1 MEKNNNEH
9 EIDEEALQKEKDAK
23 FKRNTEMESHKDMIS
38 LASLLQLGVETFY
51 GREKL
56 KDLKLKQNK
65 VLVGTAYPAN
75 ELIWASGC
83 IPVYPIRMQK
93 FRASAVLSALSL
105 GNILFGKEILSKS
118 LLLAKSISAPQINN
132 IINDISQSINEK
144 YNEMSEVG
152 EQYLPSDACFA
163 LKFLTGAY
171 MQKSKNLNA
180 QFNFPIRCSSWNST
194 MEIEELS
201 TKVPVISLSP
211 IPSHLPNARKVLI
224 EEINQ
229 AIAKLEKL
237 SGESCS
243 NTHLQR
249 TCEMTQEL
257 KEIYNYLVFNVQAGD
272 RYPCNAKTFAQ
283 MIVLF
288 EIAFQ
293 DYMSDLPLFLKIMKE
308 LTAEIK
314 NKMVSE
320 FVDVSHRPKILFA
333 TRYGGYDSYIED
345 LVQESGARIV
355 YADWYQIGFMD
366 PIKTTGNMIE
376 NYADYIQSYFDF
388 HYRGNEEYTKRQ
400 IETAKRLD
408 VQGVI
413 YNQAFGCH
421 SYTINYTLLKQ
432 KLLSELGIPSTLLS
446 FNKIGEGR
454 EQMKTRVSALL
465 EMI

>member
-1 MEKNNNEH
+1 MQKNEQENELT
-9 EIDEEALQKEKDAK
+9 EEELKKQKEAK
-23 FKRNTEMESHKDMIS
+23 SKRNKEIETQKDMIS
-38 LASLLQLGVETFY
+38 LASFLYLGTETFY

-56 KDLKLKQNK
+56 RDLKLNQHKA
-65 VLVGTAYPAN
+65 LVATAYPAN

-93 FRASAVLSALSL
+93 FRTSAVLSALSL
-105 GNILFGKEILSKS
+105 GSTLIVKDLLSKT
-118 LLLAKSISAPQINN
+118 LLLAKSISGTQINN

-144 YNEMSEVG
+144 YNEMSEIG
-152 EQYLPSDACFA
+152 ETYIPSDACFA

-171 MQKSKNLNA
+171 MQKSKNLSA

-201 TKVPVISLSP
+201 TQVPVISISP
-211 IPSHLPNARKVLI
+211 LPGHLPNARNVLT

-229 AIAKLEKL
+229 AIAKLEKI

-243 NTHLQR
+243 NSRLQR

-257 KEIYNYLVFNVQAGD
+257 KKIYNYLVFNVQSGD
-272 RYPCNAKTFAQ
+272 RYPCNAKTYAQ

-293 DYMSDLPLFLKIMKE
+293 DYLADLPHFLKIMKD

-320 FVDVSHRPKILFA
+320 FVDVSNRPKILFT

-345 LVQESGARIV
+345 LVQEHGGRIV

-376 NYADYIQSYFDF
+376 NYADYIQAYFDLNAM
-388 HYRGNEEYTKRQ
+388 GNEEYTKRQ
-400 IETAKRLD
+400 IETAKKLD

-421 SYTINYTLLKQ
+421 SYTINYPLLKQ
-432 KLLSELGIPSTLLS
+432 KLLGELGIPSTLLS

-454 EQMKTRVSALL
+454 EQMKTRVTALL